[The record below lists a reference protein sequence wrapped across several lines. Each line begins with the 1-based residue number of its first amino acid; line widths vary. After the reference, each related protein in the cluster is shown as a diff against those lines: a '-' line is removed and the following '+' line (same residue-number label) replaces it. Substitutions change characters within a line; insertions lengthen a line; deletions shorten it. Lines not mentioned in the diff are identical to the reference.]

1 MHTTTV
7 YLYSNCILTSQVNL
21 GKYATAEFALTHR
34 VEGSQQNVVLVTGSS
49 AK

>member
-1 MHTTTV
+1 MHTAIV

-21 GKYATAEFALTHR
+21 DKYAMAEFGLTHR
-34 VEGSQQNVVLVTGSS
+34 SEGFQQGIVLVTGSS